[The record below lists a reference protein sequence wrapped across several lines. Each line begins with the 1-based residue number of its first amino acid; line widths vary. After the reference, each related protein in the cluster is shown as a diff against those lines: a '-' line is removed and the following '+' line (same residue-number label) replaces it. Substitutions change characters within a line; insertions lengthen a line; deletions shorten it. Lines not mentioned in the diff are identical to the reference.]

1 MNRTKLSVATT
12 LAAALIAS
20 PATAYADFG
29 DPDQPPCTGPVP
41 TVDQVVAIM
50 AELTDPNR
58 PAASKGDVVTP
69 GFSPDEAG
77 TIDDHLHR
85 TDATGL
91 LPYVFVVTD
100 IESAPANFAG
110 VIVTV
115 PGSFNQRSAP
125 QHIVLADQGGHWLI
139 THDSATTTLDN
150 FWYNATRRK
159 PPAMGGS
166 ESVFARCAARRMFP
180 ADRFLT
186 ANHARL
192 RA

>member
-1 MNRTKLSVATT
+1 MNWAKLSASAT

-20 PATAYADFG
+20 PATAYADCG

-85 TDATGL
+85 TDAAGL

-100 IESAPANFAG
+100 IVSAPANFAG
-110 VIVTV
+110 VTVTV

-125 QHIVLADQGGHWLI
+125 QHIVLAHQGGNWLI
-139 THDSATTTLDN
+139 THDAATTTLDN

-159 PPAMGGS
+159 PAVIGGI
-166 ESVFARCAARRMFP
+166 
-180 ADRFLT
+180 
-186 ANHARL
+186 
-192 RA
+192 

>member
-1 MNRTKLSVATT
+1 MKTV
-12 LAAALIAS
+12 AAAMMLVAS
-20 PATAYADFG
+20 LTGMICAPAPAYADCK
-29 DPDQPPCTGPVP
+29 DPGQDPCTGPVP

-85 TDATGL
+85 TDAAGL

-100 IESAPANFAG
+100 IVSAPADFAG
-110 VIVTV
+110 VTVTV
-115 PGSFNQRSAP
+115 TGSFNQRSAP
-125 QHIVLADQGGHWLI
+125 QHIVLAHQGGSWLI
-139 THDSATTTLDN
+139 TQDSATTTLDN

-159 PPAMGGS
+159 PAVMGGI
-166 ESVFARCAARRMFP
+166 
-180 ADRFLT
+180 
-186 ANHARL
+186 
-192 RA
+192 